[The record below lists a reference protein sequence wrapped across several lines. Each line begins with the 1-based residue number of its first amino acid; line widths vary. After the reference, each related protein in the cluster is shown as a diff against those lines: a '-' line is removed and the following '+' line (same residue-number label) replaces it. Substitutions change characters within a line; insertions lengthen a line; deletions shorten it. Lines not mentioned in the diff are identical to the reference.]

1 MILQEK
7 AWVINPSYLSE
18 QDKYHTPEEVVFA
31 DSRGKAKSELLSK
44 LYDYDLKDY
53 LGDDITFLNL
63 RVKRDK
69 YFDKYLVNGEIKS
82 AWQIELDRQ
91 TKERNDEV
99 DRMVKENPTG
109 FAYIKKRGL
118 YYRPNSCG
126 YTEYLISAGVYPI
139 QRAADIVKSCSI
151 GDHMLLI
158 PIDPK
163 EHNEKLNKTI
173 NDIKSRL
180 IQI

>member
-7 AWVINPSYLSE
+7 AWEINPNCLSE
-18 QDKYHTPEEVVFA
+18 HDKYHAPEDVVYA
-31 DSRGKAKSELLSK
+31 DSRGKAKSALLSK
-44 LYDYDLKDY
+44 VYDYDLKDY
-53 LGDDITFLNL
+53 LGDDITYLNL
-63 RVKRDK
+63 RIKRAK
-69 YFDKYLVNGEIKS
+69 EADKYLINGEVKS

-109 FAYIKKRGL
+109 YAYIKKGGL

-151 GDHMLLI
+151 GDYMLLI
-158 PIDPK
+158 PIDPV

-173 NDIKSRL
+173 KDIKSRL

>member
-7 AWVINPSYLSE
+7 AWEINPIYLSE
-18 QDKYHTPEEVVFA
+18 HDKYYAPDDVVYA
-31 DSRGKAKSELLSK
+31 DSRGKAKSKLLARIRFS
-44 LYDYDLKDY
+44 DIKDF
-53 LGDDITFLNL
+53 LDKEIGFLNL
-63 RVKRDK
+63 RVKRAK
-69 YFDKYLVNGEIKS
+69 HSDKYLIDGEIKLLG
-82 AWQIELDRQ
+82 QIELDRQ

-99 DRMVKENPTG
+99 DLMVKENPTG
-109 FAYIKKRGL
+109 YAYIKKGGL

-151 GDHMLLI
+151 GDYMLLI
-158 PIDPK
+158 PIDPV

-173 NDIKSRL
+173 EDIKSRL